1 MYSSGILCPAL
12 QCSLGRTMA
21 RERRRRE
28 RERERGASIVTESEG
43 REVTHISDD
52 GCGDDEYM
60 LLGVWLLIDE
70 CSL

>member
-1 MYSSGILCPAL
+1 
-12 QCSLGRTMA
+12 MA